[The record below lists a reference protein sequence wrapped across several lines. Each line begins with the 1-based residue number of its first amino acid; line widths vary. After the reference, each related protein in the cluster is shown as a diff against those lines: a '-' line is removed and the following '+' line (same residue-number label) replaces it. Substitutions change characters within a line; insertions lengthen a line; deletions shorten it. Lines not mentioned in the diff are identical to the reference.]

1 MKTTLKRSF
10 TYAERDK
17 ESDANVNLAEISDEQ
32 I

>member
-17 ESDANVNLAEISDEQ
+17 ESDVNVYLAEISDEQ